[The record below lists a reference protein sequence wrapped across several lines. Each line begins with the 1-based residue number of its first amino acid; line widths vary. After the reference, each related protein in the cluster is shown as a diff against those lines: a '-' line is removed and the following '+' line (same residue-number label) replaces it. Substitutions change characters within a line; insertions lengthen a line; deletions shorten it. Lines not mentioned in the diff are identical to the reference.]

1 MLCVCRFFFFF
12 SVSRPIRFLEGK
24 VNPSGENPI
33 SYVPAAAFDYVI
45 RRTKKLKWDVN
56 YRPMCSTATG
66 RTSLAL
72 CHTWRQRSR
81 DDFKRLAYWLWLA
94 CFSLEDL
101 IANMNGM
108 IGIKSMTIYDNK
120 CPLHYFQCDEIFL
133 NTAIFSHRRLKHDAR
148 RGIFH
153 TQVQLVLSWF
163 SQGSGWISIAFYTR
177 MSCDH
182 WRLTYASRELDL
194 FFGKTINM
202 EIQS

>member
-1 MLCVCRFFFFF
+1 MNVVCLPFFFFFF

-133 NTAIFSHRRLKHDAR
+133 NTAIF
-148 RGIFH
+148 F
-153 TQVQLVLSWF
+153 TQTSETWC
-163 SQGSGWISIAFYTR
+163 SQGYLSHTSATGSKLILA
-177 MSCDH
+177 
-182 WRLTYASRELDL
+182 RLRLNQHCILY
-194 FFGKTINM
+194 
-202 EIQS
+202 